1 MLILIV
7 EPDPSSVDTDVP
19 AHQFFRKEQ
28 IMGNQANDL
37 LGPFPDLSSE
47 APKGYP

>member
-1 MLILIV
+1 M

-19 AHQFFRKEQ
+19 AHQFFSKEQ

-37 LGPFPDLSSE
+37 LGPFPDLTSE
-47 APKGYP
+47 NPEQAPKGYP